1 LIAMRVLGPLGVVTL
16 LLCLIALV
24 ALLSG
29 PAAASGGVR
38 AAAAYAKCK
47 GSYTISGSP
56 SKSNPFYRRIRAR
69 RTSCPLARA
78 VVQSWIASS
87 YARSPSRVAYDTRGR
102 RWGCSARFRRV
113 GQVGQYQTVKCSR
126 RGGRRVRFRGQP

>member
-16 LLCLIALV
+16 LLCLIALLAV
-24 ALLSG
+24 LSA
-29 PAAASGGVR
+29 PAGASGR
-38 AAAAYAKCK
+38 ANAAAYAKCR

-56 SKSNPFYRRIRAR
+56 STSNPFYRRIRAL
-69 RTSCPLARA
+69 RTSCPIARA

-102 RWGCSARFRRV
+102 RWGCSARFRRA